1 MSFQD
6 LAQISSLMLYQIVK
20 DREVY
25 AVTVN
30 WIERLSGEF
39 ALAAVMLQESE
50 VFQLGYSCLYSTN
63 PHPHCHIK
71 SLNFTFFS

>member
-50 VFQLGYSCLYSTN
+50 VFQLGYSC
-63 PHPHCHIK
+63 
-71 SLNFTFFS
+71 

>member
-25 AVTVN
+25 AVN

-39 ALAAVMLQESE
+39 ALTAVMLQESE
-50 VFQLGYSCLYSTN
+50 VFQLGYSC
-63 PHPHCHIK
+63 
-71 SLNFTFFS
+71 

>member
-25 AVTVN
+25 AVTVT
-30 WIERLSGEF
+30 WIERLSDEF
-39 ALAAVMLQESE
+39 ALTAVMLQESE
-50 VFQLGYSCLYSTN
+50 VFQLGYSC
-63 PHPHCHIK
+63 
-71 SLNFTFFS
+71 